1 MESELTNS
9 EKIVHNI
16 INKNKYIIGC
26 IVVLISFY
34 LSNYINNITDVVNII
49 DNPIIKVLLFLFI
62 SYYTMDNPT
71 IGMILLII
79 ILVIFQ
85 IVSNLKIKNDINA
98 DLQID
103 KFKILSETNLLD
115 TKINKVKQEKH
126 LKKLKEKNPEY
137 LTEFNKLINNYLN
150 KPDLM
155 LAYNEF
161 KINYEK
167 LQILNLTQEQYYINL
182 INFYQSKLY
191 LLKLIFKY
199 KKDTMDKEKVEQIT
213 KLINEIKEKGIEKEK
228 DNNLIEKIGKIFDLF
243 E

>member
-1 MESELTNS
+1 
-9 EKIVHNI
+9 
-16 INKNKYIIGC
+16 
-26 IVVLISFY
+26 
-34 LSNYINNITDVVNII
+34 
-49 DNPIIKVLLFLFI
+49 
-62 SYYTMDNPT
+62 MDNPT

-137 LTEFNKLINNYLN
+137 LAGFNKLINNYLN